1 VNKVGKQIIAAF
13 RNNAIVPF
21 IVGGAIIV
29 AIPTFIF
36 VLTRL
41 VYLRAIKETLT
52 PAAVKKLDAWRKGQV
67 ELASRPDALSSLAA
81 SIKNGWLPVSIKQ
94 VTAVLDRFNR
104 RKNF

>member
-1 VNKVGKQIIAAF
+1 MGKQIIAAF
-13 RNNAIVPF
+13 RKNAVVPF

-52 PAAVKKLDAWRKGQV
+52 PAAVKKLDAWRKGEV
-67 ELASRPDALSSLAA
+67 ELASRPGALSSLTA
-81 SIKNGWLPVSIKQ
+81 SVKNGWLPASIRQ
-94 VTAVLDRFNR
+94 VTAALDRFNR
-104 RKNF
+104 RKNY